1 MNRIVA
7 SLNVN
12 FLKNSLLKEAGVS
25 MIGMIG
31 MVGGLLL
38 LIYLTVRGVN
48 LLISAPLTA
57 LFVAL
62 LNGIPLFPQL
72 VKEGD
77 PNFVSN
83 YMSGFTGF
91 VG

>member
-1 MNRIVA
+1 
-7 SLNVN
+7 
-12 FLKNSLLKEAGVS
+12 